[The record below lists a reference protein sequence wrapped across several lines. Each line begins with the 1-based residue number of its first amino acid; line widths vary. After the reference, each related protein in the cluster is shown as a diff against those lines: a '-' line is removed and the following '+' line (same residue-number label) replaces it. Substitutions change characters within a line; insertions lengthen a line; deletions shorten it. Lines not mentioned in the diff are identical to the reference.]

1 MGEIRKKSEFSIPDE
16 LSVLVLEDSIL
27 FPNIIMPYSI
37 SDERDIEMINDS
49 LVDSKLIGAFSGS
62 TKDIKNITE
71 NEIFE
76 FGVGA
81 VVLKLFKI
89 PDGSI
94 RIILQGLQRIRLDT
108 ILQNDPYLRARI
120 HTVNDIFRPSIKTDA
135 LQSTVLDGFRT
146 IVNMSKNIPDEI
158 LTAALNINEPSVLAD
173 FITSNMDMKLEDR
186 QNILQEANVETRLK
200 NLSSIIGNEI
210 KMLEIGSKIQSQISS
225 EFDKSQRNYFLK
237 EQLKAIKREL
247 GEVED
252 LPTEVA
258 DFADKIKKAKMTKE
272 ARSVAEK
279 ELDRLRRINPASA
292 EYSVAIT
299 YLDWLIKMPWK
310 ITSKERMDIDRAK
323 QILDEDHYG
332 LDDIKEL
339 ILEFLAVRKL
349 NGKKKSPIL
358 CFVGPPGVE
367 KTPLG
372 QSIARALGRKFIRIS
387 LGGIRDEAEI
397 RGHRRTYVGALPGR
411 IMHWIKKAGTN
422 NPVFMLDEVEKL
434 GNDFR
439 GDPSSALLEVLD
451 PQQNDNFSDHY
462 IEVPFD
468 LSNVMFITTANEL
481 YPIPLPLRDR
491 MEIIQLPGYINEDKL
506 MIALRY
512 LIPRQIDENALT
524 GSSVSFTRPALQR
537 IISEYTREAG
547 VRNLEREIGR
557 ICRKI
562 ARQYASGNKKKVK
575 VDKERVAKY
584 LGSAKYISDMT
595 KRENEIGIA
604 TSLAWTPFGGE
615 VLYIESVLMKG
626 NKGFILTGQLG
637 DVMKESARAALSYI
651 RSKSDELN
659 IDTKIIDKNDIHI
672 HIPAGATQKDGPSA
686 GITIATT
693 LASLLTKRP
702 IRNDIAMTGEITLR
716 GKVMPVGGI
725 REKVIA
731 AKRAGIKTVIIPKKN
746 ESSLEKIPENILKNL
761 KLLTVESI
769 DEVWKMAL
777 VDGNKNLSDKNK

>member
-1 MGEIRKKSEFSIPDE
+1 M
-16 LSVLVLEDSIL
+16 
-27 FPNIIMPYSI
+27 
-37 SDERDIEMINDS
+37 
-49 LVDSKLIGAFSGS
+49 
-62 TKDIKNITE
+62 
-71 NEIFE
+71 
-76 FGVGA
+76 
-81 VVLKLFKI
+81 VLKLFKI

-135 LQSTVLDGFRT
+135 LQRTVLDGFRT

-252 LPTEVA
+252 
-258 DFADKIKKAKMTKE
+258 
-272 ARSVAEK
+272 
-279 ELDRLRRINPASA
+279 
-292 EYSVAIT
+292 
-299 YLDWLIKMPWK
+299 
-310 ITSKERMDIDRAK
+310 
-323 QILDEDHYG
+323 HYG
-332 LDDIKEL
+332 LDDIKER

-349 NGKKKSPIL
+349 NSKKKSPIL

-367 KTPLG
+367 KTSLG

-411 IMHWIKKAGTN
+411 IMHGIKKAGTN
-422 NPVFMLDEVEKL
+422 NPVFMLDEVDKL

-462 IEVPFD
+462 IEVQFD

-584 LGSAKYISDMT
+584 LGSAKYISDMA

-604 TSLAWTPFGGE
+604 TGLVWTPFGGE

-637 DVMKESARAALSYI
+637 DVMKESARAALSSI

-672 HIPAGATQKDGPSA
+672 HIPAGATPKA
-686 GITIATT
+686 
-693 LASLLTKRP
+693 RP
-702 IRNDIAMTGEITLR
+702 FSRDHHCNHTGFPVDKTADTERYSDDR
-716 GKVMPVGGI
+716 GNNAQ
-725 REKVIA
+725 R
-731 AKRAGIKTVIIPKKN
+731 
-746 ESSLEKIPENILKNL
+746 
-761 KLLTVESI
+761 
-769 DEVWKMAL
+769 
-777 VDGNKNLSDKNK
+777 